1 MTIVYRHTN
10 LNHGRCFCVEFRYYA
25 CGPWAGKLFCLVVV
39 VNFIVWRFLEWQQVH
54 FRFAPFATDFERNR
68 YASEMD
74 EFDFEDK

>member
-1 MTIVYRHTN
+1 MLTWIMGAV
-10 LNHGRCFCVEFRYYA
+10 FRYYA

-54 FRFAPFATDFERNR
+54 FWIAPFATDMQQNR

-74 EFDFEDK
+74 EFVFEDE